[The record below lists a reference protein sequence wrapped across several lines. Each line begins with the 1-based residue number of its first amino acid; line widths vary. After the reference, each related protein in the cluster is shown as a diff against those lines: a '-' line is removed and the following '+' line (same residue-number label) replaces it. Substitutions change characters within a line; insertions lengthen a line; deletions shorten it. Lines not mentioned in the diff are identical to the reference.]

1 MNYII
6 MILIIIGLAAVDFV
20 TGWAKAYVKNSVSSS
35 RMRKGGVNKLC
46 EILVM
51 CTACGLDIG
60 IEFLGAYYQASELA
74 GITGAIAAIAIFGYI
89 TVMELVSILENYAAI
104 NPDAAWAARIIKKL
118 QNFNK
123 EDKQ

>member
-6 MILIIIGLAAVDFV
+6 MILIVIGLAAVDFV

-60 IEFLGAYYQASELA
+60 IGFLGAYYQASELA
-74 GITGAIAAIAIFGYI
+74 GITGAVAAIAIFGYI

-104 NPDAAWAARIIKKL
+104 NPDAAWAAKLIKRLGKISR
-118 QNFNK
+118 
-123 EDKQ
+123 EE